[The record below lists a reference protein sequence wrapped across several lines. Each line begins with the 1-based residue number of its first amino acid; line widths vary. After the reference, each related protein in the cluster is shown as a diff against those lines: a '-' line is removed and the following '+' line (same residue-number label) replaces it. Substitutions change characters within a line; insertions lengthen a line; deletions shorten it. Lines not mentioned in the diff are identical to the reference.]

1 MKNDEIALRRGRPA
15 DHAAMKAILRATFE
29 STWRAAISAAAAEA
43 YLAADRAGA
52 YVDRFGGDF
61 WVAERDGE
69 IIGLAH
75 WRGDFIDA
83 LHVRP
88 GHARRGI
95 GRLLLARAE
104 QEIAKARFAQVWL
117 ETDTF
122 NEGACAFYAAQ
133 GYTETDRYPDQ
144 EWNSGLTTIAFVKSL
159 GARCESDAAQGA

>member
-1 MKNDEIALRRGRPA
+1 MTNDEIALRRARPA
-15 DHAAMKAILRATFE
+15 DRAAMKAILRATFE
-29 STWRAAISAAAAEA
+29 STWRPAISRAAAED
-43 YLAADRAGA
+43 YLAADRGGA

-69 IIGLAH
+69 IVGLAH

-95 GRLLLARAE
+95 GRLLLALAE
-104 QEIAKARFAQVWL
+104 QEIAKARFAQAWL

-122 NEGACAFYAAQ
+122 NEGACAFYVAQ
-133 GYTETDRYPDQ
+133 GYLETDRYPDQ
-144 EWNSGLTTIAFVKSL
+144 EWRSGLTTILFVKQLSE
-159 GARCESDAAQGA
+159 RCASDAAEGV